1 MAVTRIHQSPGR
13 PEMPHDHAHVH
24 IDPKSGDRRVSVA
37 IWANALLTVAQIIG
51 GILSGSLALIADALH
66 NFSDMASLVIAFA
79 ARKIARRPPDSRMT
93 FGYGR
98 IEIVAALINYVTLIL
113 VGFYLIYEGGMRII
127 DPPEVAGWTVVILGI
142 IALAVDLLTALLTWS
157 MQKGS
162 VNIRA
167 LFLHN
172 LSDALASVAVILGGA
187 LILLYDLRWVD
198 PAITILI
205 ALYILYLALTEI
217 GGPIR
222 TLMLGSPPDIDSAA
236 VIAAMRGVEGVVDV
250 HHVHLWQMQEHE
262 AALDCHVV
270 VAADGWSQIEKI
282 EATIKDR
289 LKDDF
294 SIGHSSLEF
303 EHEDRAHQ
311 NANLYGH
318 GKPEEE
324 EKNHVH
330 RDTDRS

>member
-1 MAVTRIHQSPGR
+1 
-13 PEMPHDHAHVH
+13 MPHDHGHAH
-24 IDPKSGDRRVSVA
+24 IDPESGDKRVSIA
-37 IWANALLTVAQIIG
+37 IWANALLTVAQIVG

-79 ARKIARRPPDSRMT
+79 ARKIARRPADERMT

-98 IEIVAALINYVTLIL
+98 IEIVAALINYTTLIL
-113 VGFYLIYEGGMRII
+113 VGFYLIYEGVMRMIE
-127 DPPEVAGWTVVILGI
+127 PTEVAGWTVVILGCV
-142 IALAVDLLTALLTWS
+142 ALAVDTLTAWLTYS

-172 LSDALASVAVILGGA
+172 LSDALASVAVIIGGS
-187 LILLYDLRWVD
+187 LILLYNMRWVD
-198 PAITILI
+198 PAITIGI
-205 ALYILYLALTEI
+205 ALYILYLAFTEI

-222 TLMLGSPPDIDSAA
+222 TLMLGSPPDIDNET
-236 VIAAMRGVEGVVDV
+236 VVQAMRGVDGVADV

-270 VAADGWSQIEKI
+270 LTADGWGQIEKI
-282 EATIKDR
+282 KAAIKDR

-303 EHEDRAHQ
+303 EHEDRAHE
-311 NANLYGH
+311 NADLYGH
-318 GKPEEE
+318 GKPEKEE
-324 EKNHVH
+324 ENHVH
-330 RDTDRS
+330 RDTDSS